1 MKKIPAIC
9 FLFAFFLS
17 AAVYAQLPVDTAASA
32 PAAETSAAAEP
43 QPPIVTIAKE
53 AIIVDANTGVVLLDK
68 HAGDRMPTSSMS
80 KLMTMYMV
88 FEALKN
94 GQLKLGDE
102 LLVSERAWKN
112 SMDEG
117 SRMYIQVGT
126 KVKVEDLVRGV
137 IVQSGNDA
145 SVALAEGVAG
155 TEEAFVDAMNVRA
168 KEIGLKD
175 SHFMNATGLPDPDH
189 YSTPRDLAILTYRI
203 ITDFPNYYPYFAEKE
218 FTYNKIKQQNRDPL
232 LGRVSGADGLK
243 TGHTEIAGYGL
254 VGSAKRDGR
263 RVILVLNGLASKKDR
278 EEEGIKLMEWAF
290 RNFESK
296 KIVSKGQHIDDAQVW
311 LGQERTVPL
320 VADGDVNV
328 VMPRAKRAE
337 LKLSVKFKQPM
348 IAPVK
353 AGEEAG
359 TLHIEVP
366 DQKPVDVKLVAGADS
381 PRKGVFGRVK
391 DRLNYLLTGSF

>member
-1 MKKIPAIC
+1 MRTGL
-9 FLFAFFLS
+9 FLFVLLTLF
-17 AAVYAQLPVDTAASA
+17 VAQ
-32 PAAETSAAAEP
+32 PARAQIETL
-43 QPPIVTIAKE
+43 AKE
-53 AIIVDANTGVVLLDK
+53 AIIVDANTGAVLLDK
-68 HAGDRMPTSSMS
+68 QAGERMPTSSMS

-94 GQLKLGDE
+94 GQLKLSDE

-175 SHFMNATGLPDPDH
+175 SHFMNATGLPDPEH
-189 YSTPRDLAILTYRI
+189 YSTPRDLAILAYRI
-203 ITDFPNYYPYFAEKE
+203 ITDFPDYYPYFAEKE

-290 RNFESK
+290 RNFEAR
-296 KIVSKGQHIDDAQVW
+296 KIVSKGERVEDASVW
-311 LGQERTVPL
+311 LGQERMVPL
-320 VADGDVNV
+320 VAAQDVSV
-328 VMPRAKRAE
+328 VMPRAKRSD
-337 LKLSVKFKQPM
+337 LKLSIKFKQPM

-353 AGEEAG
+353 AGDEAG
-359 TLHIEVP
+359 TLRIEVP
-366 DQKPVDVKLVAGADS
+366 EQKPVDIKLLAGADS